1 MEFPSRSD
9 EDYIKFFSDIWDHGA
24 KDSPYKFAFGRFLVE
39 YCKQQNPDLH
49 VSFATIAEYFLK
61 YYWPQ
66 VCRSNLKHNGH
77 GDTMPVI
84 VRCIKNNFTKLP
96 YTQNYNDIEKKYPE
110 KIKTCVEKLSDPRS
124 EFNCFENVTYAFQR
138 IRNDF
143 GKGKFF
149 QYKQTGE
156 NKKPDHGPVPT
167 FDLDYGI
174 DINPEAA
181 TFFQKHHRILQ
192 KVIILEWAKFLEKF
206 NNTPKLIEKTE
217 GGKIERDSRKA
228 HEFTGILLDAGFKT
242 CFYNES
248 HNLIEG
254 NIHAD
259 HVIPFSYIREDEIWN
274 YVLSCDKCN
283 LAKSDYLPPQ
293 KFLVKLIDRNTDVSN
308 PDVSNPDVLD
318 YIRKLKNSLDK
329 LGDDPKKM
337 ILKYH
342 ADALSD
348 GFILFKG
355 SFD

>member
-1 MEFPSRSD
+1 MSPD
-9 EDYIKFFSDIWDHGA
+9 EDYIKFFSDIWDHGT

-39 YCKQQNPDLH
+39 YCKQQNPNLH
-49 VSFATIAEYFLK
+49 VSFASIAEYFLK

-84 VRCIKNNFTKLP
+84 VRCIKKNFTKLP

-110 KIKTCVEKLSDPRS
+110 KIKTCVEELSDPRS
-124 EFNCFENVTYAFQR
+124 EFNCFKNVTYAFQR

-156 NKKPDHGPVPT
+156 NKKPGHGPVPT

-174 DINPEAA
+174 DINPEAV
-181 TFFQKHHRILQ
+181 TFFQKYHRILE

-217 GGKIERDSRKA
+217 GGKIERDPVKARK
-228 HEFTGILLDAGFKT
+228 FTNALKDAGFKT

-248 HNLIEG
+248 HNLTEG
-254 NIHAD
+254 EIHAD
-259 HVIPFSYIREDEIWN
+259 HVIPFSYMREDEIWN

-293 KFLVKLIDRNTDVSN
+293 KFLDDLIDRNTNESN
-308 PDVSNPDVLD
+308 HIPQ
-318 YIRKLKNSLDK
+318 LKKSLDK